1 MAEDGSETRRAGFLP
16 IGGYAVLGDG
26 RSCVLVGVDG
36 AVDWWALPAMD
47 SPPVFGALL
56 DPDRGGRLTLRPV
69 GDFTATRR
77 YVDGGGV
84 LETTYR
90 TAQGSVRVTDALNLG
105 MGGLLPWAELA
116 RRVEAVDGEVPLR
129 WEVIPGDRFGA
140 SSPWERMAG
149 EVPLIGAGGQQI
161 AVVTDGAGV
170 PQPCPGGFT
179 AEFVARPGAPGLVAV
194 VATTGEPTPV
204 PPADAV
210 TRRMRNTARQWA
222 EWLELIDYD
231 GRWRDAV
238 VRSALVHKQLSLA
251 STGGLQAA
259 ATTSLPE
266 RIGGSRNFD
275 YRFSWVRDTAFAL
288 DALTGLGLRGELHA
302 TLSYLLRAV
311 ARTAPDVRVCY
322 TMAGAA
328 APASTSPVPLWR
340 GYRGSRP
347 VQVGNGAAGQRQLG
361 AYGDLLE
368 TVHRYVEHGNVL
380 DGATGRLVARIA
392 DQVVEQWAED
402 DAGLWELGRTRPYTS
417 SKIGC
422 WAALDRAVRIAEAG
436 QAPGES
442 AGRWRAAAEEI
453 HEYVDAWCWSPAKR
467 SYTFYAGTD
476 DLDAATLLAART
488 GFCAGDDPRLH
499 GTIDAVRDELSAGG
513 PLLYRYTGMQGA
525 EGAFVACSFWLV
537 EALTVAGRL
546 DEAREVMDAMV
557 DRANDVG
564 LLSEEI
570 DPGTG
575 ELLGNFPQALSHL
588 ALITAAVRYSRAVS
602 RG

>member
-1 MAEDGSETRRAGFLP
+1 MPGGRAEHYAP
-16 IGGYAVLGDG
+16 INDYAVIGNG
-26 RSCVLVGVDG
+26 RTVALIARDG
-36 AVDWWALPAMD
+36 AVDWWSAPTVDA
-47 SPPVFGALL
+47 PPLCAAIL
-56 DPDRGGRLTLRPV
+56 DPDLGGTITVEPAV
-69 GDFTATRR
+69 DYEVSRR
-77 YVDGGGV
+77 YLPDSSV
-84 LETTYR
+84 LETTFETDGGR
-90 TAQGSVRVTDALNLG
+90 LRLTDSINKGVNGPLPWTEFGRRIEVDRGAVPVRWSVRLERRFTAAR
-105 MGGLLPWAELA
+105 PWIRQHEGFVL
-116 RRVEAVDGEVPLR
+116 VHLDEQDVC
-129 WEVIPGDRFGA
+129 
-140 SSPWERMAG
+140 
-149 EVPLIGAGGQQI
+149 
-161 AVVTDGAGV
+161 VVTEGLGTPEIGDGVVSGE
-170 PQPCPGGFT
+170 FT
-179 AEFVARPGAPGLVAV
+179 VRPGERCLLALTAVQGAPLQIPRPDAVHDRLDATVDEHRRWRERIHYDGVA
-194 VATTGEPTPV
+194 
-204 PPADAV
+204 ADAV
-210 TRRMRNTARQWA
+210 
-222 EWLELIDYD
+222 L
-231 GRWRDAV
+231 
-238 VRSALVHKQLSLA
+238 RSA
-251 STGGLQAA
+251 STLRLLTSTVSGAQAAA